1 MFKNTLFHQIVRI
14 PVFRHPFSII
24 ISSRTACGNTH
35 FSKDMWQHIQIVC
48 EALPQKIAWLY
59 CKILQSLY
67 SRSTRRYFIRG
78 IPIRLRE
85 RRLIHHNRS
94 INVFVC
100 VMVLNVNFQQCSSYI
115 VAVSFI
121 GGRNRSTQKKTTDM
135 SQVTDKLHHIMLY

>member
-14 PVFRHPFSII
+14 PVFQHPFSII

-35 FSKDMWQHIQIVC
+35 FSKDMWQQIQIVC
-48 EALPQKIAWLY
+48 EVLPQKIAWLY

-78 IPIRLRE
+78 ISIRLRE
-85 RRLIHHNRS
+85 RRLLVIRHNRS

-100 VMVLNVNFQQCSSYI
+100 VMVLNVTFNNIPVISWRS
-115 VAVSFI
+115 VLLVEEI
-121 GGRNRSTQKKTTDM
+121 GENRRPK
-135 SQVTDKLHHIMLY
+135 IR